1 MADVSFTFS
10 GDASS
15 LQTAL
20 EEIKGEVRKTK
31 DSVQGLAG
39 QFTASFAAIGGAIAA
54 VKSAFAFFSNIPA
67 QAARIE
73 DLRVTFTQMTG
84 DAEQAGEILDDLWHD
99 AANGAVGL
107 EQMAA
112 TAKPLLNVFSDSSSI
127 REWTRRF
134 ADMATGSGVAA
145 EQLSKVFSRAMAVGR
160 IDSRAIDTLARQG
173 IPIYQEL
180 AAVIGTSTEAVQAM
194 VKKGAVSADQY
205 AAALRRM
212 TDEGGQY
219 FNLSSQLSNTTAGS
233 WGTLLENINR
243 VVAKLGE
250 PINEAI
256 TPALQSIAIALEE
269 GIPAMQEFAAGF
281 GTALTGVVD
290 VISPIVSGIGEL
302 VSLLGGAET
311 VVAAA
316 AAALLMYVGNTKA
329 ATASTISFRAQMVTL
344 GNTIKGLSFSSFV
357 SGYRAA
363 LTGLK
368 SAMSSTLAGLK
379 VTWSIAWSTMATV
392 TRAAMVAVKA
402 AIVSTGI
409 GLIFVGIG
417 EALGA
422 LYSWF
427 MGNSEAAERAA
438 ESTRQFE
445 KSLRNLNKQA
455 DKVKTYEQYDSF
467 MEQLDERMDDLR
479 EERRMAVAKD
489 EDEEVIKLLDQQIAR
504 LRQKKR
510 HYEETLPIQIEEAIE
525 AERAAEAMRRQQEE
539 AAELERKLAAARDK
553 LNDLYRRQRET
564 EREQYLSG
572 LAPEVQIQLRLADA
586 TAYGQARHTIET
598 LRQEME
604 AIMRKP
610 VVTEEDA
617 ARYQMLAATYNKIVE
632 LQRRGREEAERTA
645 ETERR
650 RAEEAAKQEKAREN
664 AARDYDMAVKM
675 LQAEIAGNER
685 RLEVLKQQQRITQ
698 LTAEYQRQGLSDA
711 EARAKRMVALE
722 KQLERMQEKQKEQEE
737 KRQQQQGRGRQQG
750 TRITDSFAGVGGGG
764 RSVVIGGPLISET
777 KKQTRLLEGIGNNT
791 KRPPTVQVSGN
802 VEAVISR

>member
-10 GDASS
+10 GDAAS
-15 LQTAL
+15 LQNAL
-20 EEIKGEVRKTK
+20 NEIKGEVRKTK

-54 VKSAFAFFSNIPA
+54 VKGAFAFFSNIPA

-84 DAEQAGEILDDLWHD
+84 DAEQAGQILDDLWHD

-107 EQMAA
+107 EEMAA
-112 TAKPLLNVFSDSSSI
+112 TAKPLLNVFSDSASI
-127 REWTRRF
+127 REWSRRF
-134 ADMATGSGVAA
+134 ADIATGSGVAA
-145 EQLSKVFSRAMAVGR
+145 DQLSKVFSRAMAIGK

-180 AAVIGTSTEAVQAM
+180 AAVIGTTTEAVQTM
-194 VKKGAVSADQY
+194 VKKGLVSADQY
-205 AAALRRM
+205 AAAFRRM
-212 TDEGGQY
+212 TDEGGKY
-219 FNLSSQLSNTTAGS
+219 YNLSSQLSNTSAGS
-233 WGTLLENINR
+233 WGTMLENINR
-243 VVAKLGE
+243 VAAKLGE
-250 PINEAI
+250 PINEAF
-256 TPALQSIAIALEE
+256 TPVLQSIAVALEE
-269 GIPAMQEFAAGF
+269 SLPAVQAFAGSF
-281 GTALTGVVD
+281 GSAFSGVVE

-302 VSLLGGAET
+302 VSVLGGAET

-329 ATASTISFRAQMVTL
+329 ATASTVSFRAQLTTL

-357 SGYRAA
+357 TGFRTA
-363 LTGLK
+363 LSGLK
-368 SAMSSTLAGLK
+368 SAMTATLTGLK
-379 VTWSIAWSTMATV
+379 LTWSVTWSTMATV

-409 GLIFVGIG
+409 GLIIVGIG

-427 MGNSEAAERAA
+427 AGNSEAAERAA

-445 KSLRNLNKQA
+445 KSLNSLNKQA
-455 DKVKTYEQYDSF
+455 GKVKTHEQYDSF
-467 MEQLDERMDDLR
+467 MEQLDERIDDLR
-479 EERRMAVAKD
+479 DQRDMAVAKD
-489 EDEEVIKLLDQQIAR
+489 EDEEVIALLDQQIAR
-504 LRQKKR
+504 LRQKRR
-510 HYEETLPIQIEEAIE
+510 HYEETLPLQIEEAIA

-539 AAELERKLAAARDK
+539 AAELERKLAAAREK
-553 LNDLYRRQRET
+553 LNDLYRRQREN

-586 TAYGQARHTIET
+586 TAYGQTRHTIES
-598 LRQEME
+598 LRKEME
-604 AIMRKP
+604 DIMRKP
-610 VVTEEDA
+610 VVTEQDV
-617 ARYQMLAATYNKIVE
+617 ARYEMLASTYNKITE

-650 RAEEAAKQEKAREN
+650 RAEEAAKQEQARQN

-675 LQAEIAGNER
+675 LQAEIAGDER
-685 RLEVLKQQQRITQ
+685 RLQVLKQQQRITQ
-698 LTAEYQRQGLSDA
+698 LTAEYQRQGLEDA

-722 KQLERMQEKQKEQEE
+722 KQLEEAQEKQKQQEQ
-737 KRQQQQGRGRQQG
+737 KQQGRSRQQG
-750 TRITDSFAGVGGGG
+750 TRITDSMAGVGGGG
-764 RSVVIGGPLISET
+764 RSVVIGGPLVSET

-791 KRPPTVQVSGN
+791 RRGPTIQVSGN

>member
-10 GDASS
+10 GDAAS
-15 LQTAL
+15 LQNAL
-20 EEIKGEVRKTK
+20 NEIKGEVRKTK

-54 VKSAFAFFSNIPA
+54 VKGAFAFFSNIPA

-84 DAEQAGEILDDLWHD
+84 DAEQAGQILDDLWHD

-112 TAKPLLNVFSDSSSI
+112 TAKPLLNVFSDSASI
-127 REWTRRF
+127 REWSRRF
-134 ADMATGSGVAA
+134 ADIATGSGVAA
-145 EQLSKVFSRAMAVGR
+145 DQLSKVFSRAMAIGK

-180 AAVIGTSTEAVQAM
+180 AAVIGTTTEAVQTM
-194 VKKGAVSADQY
+194 VKKGLVSADQY
-205 AAALRRM
+205 AAAFRRM
-212 TDEGGQY
+212 TDEGGKY
-219 FNLSSQLSNTTAGS
+219 YNLSSQLSNTSAGS
-233 WGTLLENINR
+233 WGTMLENINR
-243 VVAKLGE
+243 MAAKLGE
-250 PINEAI
+250 PINEAF
-256 TPALQSIAIALEE
+256 TPVLQSIAVALEE
-269 GIPAMQEFAAGF
+269 SLPAVQAFAGSF
-281 GTALTGVVD
+281 GSAFSGVVA

-302 VSLLGGAET
+302 VSVLGGAET
-311 VVAAA
+311 VVAAV

-329 ATASTISFRAQMVTL
+329 ATASTVSFRAQLTTL

-357 SGYRAA
+357 TGFRTA
-363 LTGLK
+363 LSGLK
-368 SAMSSTLAGLK
+368 SAMTATLTGLK
-379 VTWSIAWSTMATV
+379 LTWSVTWSTMATV

-409 GLIFVGIG
+409 GLIIVGIG

-427 MGNSEAAERAA
+427 AGNSEAAERAA

-445 KSLRNLNKQA
+445 KSLNSLNKQA
-455 DKVKTYEQYDSF
+455 GKVKTHEQYDSF
-467 MEQLDERMDDLR
+467 MEQLDERLDDLR
-479 EERRMAVAKD
+479 DQRDMAVAKD
-489 EDEEVIKLLDQQIAR
+489 EDEEVIALLDQQIAR
-504 LRQKKR
+504 LRQKRR
-510 HYEETLPIQIEEAIE
+510 HYEDTLPIQIEEAIA

-539 AAELERKLAAARDK
+539 AAELERKLAAAREK
-553 LNDLYRRQRET
+553 LNDLYRRQREN

-586 TAYGQARHTIET
+586 TAYGQTRHTIES
-598 LRQEME
+598 LRKEME
-604 AIMRKP
+604 DIMRKP
-610 VVTEEDA
+610 VVTEQDV
-617 ARYQMLAATYNKIVE
+617 ARYEMLASTYNKITE
-632 LQRRGREEAERTA
+632 LQRRSREEAERTA

-650 RAEEAAKQEKAREN
+650 RAEEAAKQEQARQN
-664 AARDYDMAVKM
+664 ASRDYDMAVRM
-675 LQAEIAGNER
+675 LQAEIAGDER
-685 RLEVLKQQQRITQ
+685 RLQVLKQQQRITQ
-698 LTAEYQRQGLSDA
+698 LTAEYQRQGLEDA

-722 KQLERMQEKQKEQEE
+722 KQLEEMQEKQKQQEQ
-737 KRQQQQGRGRQQG
+737 KQQGRSRQQG
-750 TRITDSFAGVGGGG
+750 TRITDSMAGVGGGG
-764 RSVVIGGPLISET
+764 RSVVIGGPLVSET

-791 KRPPTVQVSGN
+791 RRGPTIQVSGN

>member
-10 GDASS
+10 GDAAS
-15 LQTAL
+15 LQNAL
-20 EEIKGEVRKTK
+20 NEIKGEVRKTK

-54 VKSAFAFFSNIPA
+54 VKGAFAFFSNIPA

-84 DAEQAGEILDDLWHD
+84 DAEQAGQILDDLWHD

-107 EQMAA
+107 EEMAA

-127 REWTRRF
+127 REWSRRF
-134 ADMATGSGVAA
+134 ADIATGSGVAA
-145 EQLSKVFSRAMAVGR
+145 DQLSKVFSRAMAIGK

-180 AAVIGTSTEAVQAM
+180 AAVIGTTTEAVQDM
-194 VKKGAVSADQY
+194 VKKGLVSADQY
-205 AAALRRM
+205 AAAFRRM
-212 TDEGGQY
+212 TDEGGKY
-219 FNLSSQLSNTTAGS
+219 YNLSSQLSNTSAGS
-233 WGTLLENINR
+233 WGTMLENINR
-243 VVAKLGE
+243 VAAKLGE
-250 PINEAI
+250 PINEAF
-256 TPALQSIAIALEE
+256 TPVLQSIAVALEE
-269 GIPAMQEFAAGF
+269 SLPAVQAFAGSF
-281 GTALTGVVD
+281 GSAFSGVVE

-302 VSLLGGAET
+302 VSVLGGAET

-329 ATASTISFRAQMVTL
+329 ATTSTVSFRAQLTTL

-357 SGYRAA
+357 TGFRTA
-363 LTGLK
+363 LSGLK
-368 SAMSSTLAGLK
+368 SAMTATLTGLK
-379 VTWSIAWSTMATV
+379 LTWSVTWSTMATV

-409 GLIFVGIG
+409 GLIIVGIG

-427 MGNSEAAERAA
+427 AGNSEAAERAA

-445 KSLRNLNKQA
+445 KSLNNLNKQA
-455 DKVKTYEQYDSF
+455 GKVKTHEQYDSF
-467 MEQLDERMDDLR
+467 MEQLDERLDDLR
-479 EERRMAVAKD
+479 DQRDMAVAKD
-489 EDEEVIKLLDQQIAR
+489 EDEEVIALLDQQIAR
-504 LRQKKR
+504 LRQKRR
-510 HYEETLPIQIEEAIE
+510 HYEETLPIQIEEAIA

-539 AAELERKLAAARDK
+539 AAELERKLAAAREK
-553 LNDLYRRQRET
+553 LNDLYRRQREN

-586 TAYGQARHTIET
+586 TAYGQTRHTIES
-598 LRQEME
+598 LRKEME
-604 AIMRKP
+604 DIMRKP
-610 VVTEEDA
+610 VVTEQDV
-617 ARYQMLAATYNKIVE
+617 ARYEMLASTYNKITE

-650 RAEEAAKQEKAREN
+650 RAEEAAKQEQARQN

-675 LQAEIAGNER
+675 LQAEIAGDER
-685 RLEVLKQQQRITQ
+685 RLQVLKQQQRITQ
-698 LTAEYQRQGLSDA
+698 LTAEYQRQGLEDA

-722 KQLERMQEKQKEQEE
+722 KQLEEAQEKQKQQEQ
-737 KRQQQQGRGRQQG
+737 KQQGRSRQQG
-750 TRITDSFAGVGGGG
+750 TRITDSMAGVGGGG
-764 RSVVIGGPLISET
+764 RSVVIGGPLVSET

-791 KRPPTVQVSGN
+791 RRGPTIQVSGN

>member
-10 GDASS
+10 GDAAS
-15 LQTAL
+15 LQNAL
-20 EEIKGEVRKTK
+20 NEIKGEVRKTK

-54 VKSAFAFFSNIPA
+54 VKGAFAFFSNIPA

-84 DAEQAGEILDDLWHD
+84 DAEQAGQILDDLWHD

-107 EQMAA
+107 EEMAA
-112 TAKPLLNVFSDSSSI
+112 TAKPLLNVFSDSASI
-127 REWTRRF
+127 REWSRRF
-134 ADMATGSGVAA
+134 ADIATGSGVAA
-145 EQLSKVFSRAMAVGR
+145 DQLSKVFSRAMAIGK

-180 AAVIGTSTEAVQAM
+180 AAVIGTTTEAVQAM
-194 VKKGAVSADQY
+194 VKKGLVSADQY
-205 AAALRRM
+205 AAAFRRM
-212 TDEGGQY
+212 TDEGGKY
-219 FNLSSQLSNTTAGS
+219 YNLSSQLSNTSAGS
-233 WGTLLENINR
+233 WGTMLENINR
-243 VVAKLGE
+243 VAAKLGE
-250 PINEAI
+250 PINEAF
-256 TPALQSIAIALEE
+256 TPVLQSIAVALEE
-269 GIPAMQEFAAGF
+269 SLPAVQAFAGSFGSAFSGIVE
-281 GTALTGVVD
+281 

-302 VSLLGGAET
+302 VSVLGGAET

-329 ATASTISFRAQMVTL
+329 ATTSTVSFRAQLTTL

-357 SGYRAA
+357 TGFRTA
-363 LTGLK
+363 LSGLK
-368 SAMSSTLAGLK
+368 SAMTATLTGLK
-379 VTWSIAWSTMATV
+379 LTWSVTWSTMATV

-409 GLIFVGIG
+409 GLIIVGIG

-427 MGNSEAAERAA
+427 AGNSEAAERAA

-445 KSLRNLNKQA
+445 KSLNSLNKQA
-455 DKVKTYEQYDSF
+455 GKVKTHEQYDSF
-467 MEQLDERMDDLR
+467 MEQLDERIDDLR
-479 EERRMAVAKD
+479 DQRDMAVAKD
-489 EDEEVIKLLDQQIAR
+489 EDEEVIALLDQQIAR

-510 HYEETLPIQIEEAIE
+510 HYEETLPIQIEEAIA

-539 AAELERKLAAARDK
+539 AAELERKLAAAREK
-553 LNDLYRRQRET
+553 LNDLYRRQREN

-586 TAYGQARHTIET
+586 TAYGQTRHTIES
-598 LRQEME
+598 LRKEME
-604 AIMRKP
+604 DIMRKP
-610 VVTEEDA
+610 VVTEQDV
-617 ARYQMLAATYNKIVE
+617 ARYEMLASTYNKITE

-650 RAEEAAKQEKAREN
+650 RAEEAAKQEQARQN

-675 LQAEIAGNER
+675 LQAEIAGDER
-685 RLEVLKQQQRITQ
+685 RLQVLKQQQRITQ
-698 LTAEYQRQGLSDA
+698 LTAEYQRQGLEDA

-722 KQLERMQEKQKEQEE
+722 KQLEEAQEKQKQQEQ
-737 KRQQQQGRGRQQG
+737 KQQGRSRQQG
-750 TRITDSFAGVGGGG
+750 TRITDSMAGVGGGG
-764 RSVVIGGPLISET
+764 RSVVIGGPLVSET

-791 KRPPTVQVSGN
+791 RRGPTIQVSGN

>member
-10 GDASS
+10 GDAAS
-15 LQTAL
+15 LQNAL
-20 EEIKGEVRKTK
+20 NEIKGEVRKTK

-54 VKSAFAFFSNIPA
+54 VKGAFAFFSNIPA

-84 DAEQAGEILDDLWHD
+84 DAEQAGQILDDLWHD

-112 TAKPLLNVFSDSSSI
+112 TAKPLLNVFSDSASI
-127 REWTRRF
+127 REWSRRF
-134 ADMATGSGVAA
+134 ADIATGSGVAA
-145 EQLSKVFSRAMAVGR
+145 DQLSKVFSRAMAIGK

-180 AAVIGTSTEAVQAM
+180 AAVIGTTTEAVQAM
-194 VKKGAVSADQY
+194 VKKGLVSADQY
-205 AAALRRM
+205 AAAFRRM
-212 TDEGGQY
+212 TDEGGKY
-219 FNLSSQLSNTTAGS
+219 YNLSSQLSNTSAGS
-233 WGTLLENINR
+233 WGTMLENINR
-243 VVAKLGE
+243 VAAKLGE
-250 PINEAI
+250 PINEAF
-256 TPALQSIAIALEE
+256 TPVLQSIAVALEE
-269 GIPAMQEFAAGF
+269 SLPAVQAFAGSF
-281 GTALTGVVD
+281 GSAFSGVVA

-302 VSLLGGAET
+302 VSVLGGAET

-329 ATASTISFRAQMVTL
+329 ATTSTVSFRAQLTTL

-357 SGYRAA
+357 TGFRTA
-363 LTGLK
+363 LSGLK
-368 SAMSSTLAGLK
+368 SAMTATLTGLK
-379 VTWSIAWSTMATV
+379 LTWSVTWSTMATV

-409 GLIFVGIG
+409 GLIIVGIG

-427 MGNSEAAERAA
+427 AGNSEAAERAA

-445 KSLRNLNKQA
+445 KSLNSLNKQA
-455 DKVKTYEQYDSF
+455 GKVKTHEQYDSF
-467 MEQLDERMDDLR
+467 MEQLDERLDDLR
-479 EERRMAVAKD
+479 DQRDMAVAKD
-489 EDEEVIKLLDQQIAR
+489 EDEEVIALLDQQIAR
-504 LRQKKR
+504 LRQKRR
-510 HYEETLPIQIEEAIE
+510 HYEETLPIQIEEAIA

-539 AAELERKLAAARDK
+539 AAELERKLAAAREK
-553 LNDLYRRQRET
+553 LNDLYRRQREN

-586 TAYGQARHTIET
+586 TAYGQTRHTIES
-598 LRQEME
+598 LRKEME
-604 AIMRKP
+604 DIMRKP
-610 VVTEEDA
+610 VVTEQDV
-617 ARYQMLAATYNKIVE
+617 ARYEMLASTYNKITE

-650 RAEEAAKQEKAREN
+650 RAEEAAKQEQARQN
-664 AARDYDMAVKM
+664 AARDYDMAVRM
-675 LQAEIAGNER
+675 LQAEIAGDER
-685 RLEVLKQQQRITQ
+685 RLQVLKQQQRITQ
-698 LTAEYQRQGLSDA
+698 LTAEYQRQGLEDA

-722 KQLERMQEKQKEQEE
+722 KQLEEMQEKQKQQEQ
-737 KRQQQQGRGRQQG
+737 KQQGRSRQQG
-750 TRITDSFAGVGGGG
+750 TRITDSMAGVGGGG
-764 RSVVIGGPLISET
+764 RSVVIGGPLVSET

-791 KRPPTVQVSGN
+791 RRGPTIQVSGN

>member
-10 GDASS
+10 GDAAS
-15 LQTAL
+15 LQNAL
-20 EEIKGEVRKTK
+20 NEIKGEVRKTK

-54 VKSAFAFFSNIPA
+54 VKGAFAFFSNIPA

-84 DAEQAGEILDDLWHD
+84 DAEQAGQILDDLWHD

-107 EQMAA
+107 EEMAA

-127 REWTRRF
+127 REWSRRF
-134 ADMATGSGVAA
+134 ADIATGSGVAA
-145 EQLSKVFSRAMAVGR
+145 DQLSKVFSRAMAIGK

-180 AAVIGTSTEAVQAM
+180 AAVIGTTTEAVQDM
-194 VKKGAVSADQY
+194 VKKGLVSADQY
-205 AAALRRM
+205 AAAFRRM
-212 TDEGGQY
+212 TDEGGKY
-219 FNLSSQLSNTTAGS
+219 YNLSSQLSNTSAGS
-233 WGTLLENINR
+233 WGTMLENINR
-243 VVAKLGE
+243 VAAKLGE
-250 PINEAI
+250 PINEAF
-256 TPALQSIAIALEE
+256 TPVLQSIAVALEE
-269 GIPAMQEFAAGF
+269 SLPAVQAFAGSF
-281 GTALTGVVD
+281 GSAFSGVVE

-302 VSLLGGAET
+302 VSVLGGAET

-329 ATASTISFRAQMVTL
+329 ATTSTVSFRAQLTTL

-357 SGYRAA
+357 TGFRTA
-363 LTGLK
+363 LSGLK
-368 SAMSSTLAGLK
+368 SAMTATLTGLK
-379 VTWSIAWSTMATV
+379 LTWSVTWSTMATV

-409 GLIFVGIG
+409 GLIIVGIG

-427 MGNSEAAERAA
+427 AGNSEAAERAA

-445 KSLRNLNKQA
+445 KSLNNLNKQA
-455 DKVKTYEQYDSF
+455 GKVKTHEQYDSF
-467 MEQLDERMDDLR
+467 MEQLDERLDDLR
-479 EERRMAVAKD
+479 DQRDMAVAKD
-489 EDEEVIKLLDQQIAR
+489 EDEEVIALLDQQIAR
-504 LRQKKR
+504 LRQKRR
-510 HYEETLPIQIEEAIE
+510 HYEETLPFQIEEAIA

-539 AAELERKLAAARDK
+539 AAELERKLAAAREK
-553 LNDLYRRQRET
+553 LNDLYRRQREN

-586 TAYGQARHTIET
+586 TAYGQTRHTIES
-598 LRQEME
+598 LRKEME
-604 AIMRKP
+604 DIMRKP
-610 VVTEEDA
+610 VVTEQDV
-617 ARYQMLAATYNKIVE
+617 ARYEMLAGTYNKITE
-632 LQRRGREEAERTA
+632 LQRRSREEAERTA

-650 RAEEAAKQEKAREN
+650 RAEEAAKQEHARQN
-664 AARDYDMAVKM
+664 ASRDYDMAVRM
-675 LQAEIAGNER
+675 LQAEIAGDER
-685 RLEVLKQQQRITQ
+685 RLQVLKQQQRITQ
-698 LTAEYQRQGLSDA
+698 LTAEYQRQGLEDA

-722 KQLERMQEKQKEQEE
+722 KQLEEAQEKQKQQEQ
-737 KRQQQQGRGRQQG
+737 KQQGRSRQQG
-750 TRITDSFAGVGGGG
+750 TRITDSMAGVGGGG
-764 RSVVIGGPLISET
+764 RSVVIGGPLVSET

-791 KRPPTVQVSGN
+791 RRGPTIQVSGN

>member
-10 GDASS
+10 GDAAS
-15 LQTAL
+15 LQNAL
-20 EEIKGEVRKTK
+20 NEIKGEVRKTK

-54 VKSAFAFFSNIPA
+54 VKGAFAFFSNIPA

-84 DAEQAGEILDDLWHD
+84 DAEQAGQILDDLWHD

-112 TAKPLLNVFSDSSSI
+112 TAKPLLNVFSDSASI
-127 REWTRRF
+127 REWSRRF
-134 ADMATGSGVAA
+134 ADIATGSGVAA
-145 EQLSKVFSRAMAVGR
+145 DQLSKVFSRAMAIGK

-180 AAVIGTSTEAVQAM
+180 AAVIGTTTEAVQAM
-194 VKKGAVSADQY
+194 VKKGLVSADQY
-205 AAALRRM
+205 AAAFRRM
-212 TDEGGQY
+212 TDEGGKY
-219 FNLSSQLSNTTAGS
+219 YNLSSQLSNTSAGS
-233 WGTLLENINR
+233 WGTMLENINR
-243 VVAKLGE
+243 VAAKLGE
-250 PINEAI
+250 PINEAF
-256 TPALQSIAIALEE
+256 TPVLQSIAVALEE
-269 GIPAMQEFAAGF
+269 SLPAVQAFAGSF
-281 GTALTGVVD
+281 GSAFSGVVE

-302 VSLLGGAET
+302 VSVLGGAET

-329 ATASTISFRAQMVTL
+329 ATASTVSFRAQLTTL

-357 SGYRAA
+357 TGFRTA
-363 LTGLK
+363 LSGLK
-368 SAMSSTLAGLK
+368 SAMTATLTGLK
-379 VTWSIAWSTMATV
+379 LTWSVTWSTMATV

-402 AIVSTGI
+402 ALVSTGI
-409 GLIFVGIG
+409 GLIIVGIG

-427 MGNSEAAERAA
+427 AGNSEAAERAA

-445 KSLRNLNKQA
+445 KSLNSLNKQA
-455 DKVKTYEQYDSF
+455 GKVKTHEQYDSF
-467 MEQLDERMDDLR
+467 MEQLDERLDDLR
-479 EERRMAVAKD
+479 DQRDMAVAKD
-489 EDEEVIKLLDQQIAR
+489 EDEEVIALLDQQIAR
-504 LRQKKR
+504 LRQKRR
-510 HYEETLPIQIEEAIE
+510 HYEETLPIQIEEAIA

-539 AAELERKLAAARDK
+539 AAELERKLAAAREK
-553 LNDLYRRQRET
+553 LNDLYRRQREN

-586 TAYGQARHTIET
+586 TAYGQTRHTIES
-598 LRQEME
+598 LRKEME
-604 AIMRKP
+604 DIMRKP
-610 VVTEEDA
+610 VVTEQDV
-617 ARYQMLAATYNKIVE
+617 ARYEMLASTYNKITE

-650 RAEEAAKQEKAREN
+650 RAEEAAKQEQARQN
-664 AARDYDMAVKM
+664 ASRDYDMAVKM
-675 LQAEIAGNER
+675 LQAEIAGDER
-685 RLEVLKQQQRITQ
+685 RLQVLKQQQRITQ
-698 LTAEYQRQGLSDA
+698 LTAEYQRQGLEDA

-722 KQLERMQEKQKEQEE
+722 KQLEEMQEKQKQQEQ
-737 KRQQQQGRGRQQG
+737 KQQGRSRQQG
-750 TRITDSFAGVGGGG
+750 TRITDSMAGVGGGG
-764 RSVVIGGPLISET
+764 RSVVIGGPLVSET

-791 KRPPTVQVSGN
+791 RRGPTIQVSGN

>member
-10 GDASS
+10 GDAAS
-15 LQTAL
+15 LQNAL
-20 EEIKGEVRKTK
+20 NEIKGEVRKTK

-54 VKSAFAFFSNIPA
+54 VKGAFAFFSNIPA

-84 DAEQAGEILDDLWHD
+84 DAEQAGQILDDLWHD

-112 TAKPLLNVFSDSSSI
+112 TAKPLLNVFSDSASI
-127 REWTRRF
+127 REWSRRF
-134 ADMATGSGVAA
+134 ADIATGSGVAA
-145 EQLSKVFSRAMAVGR
+145 DQLSKVFSRAMAIGK

-180 AAVIGTSTEAVQAM
+180 AAVIGTTTEAVQAM
-194 VKKGAVSADQY
+194 VKKGLVSADQY
-205 AAALRRM
+205 AAAFRRM
-212 TDEGGQY
+212 TDEGGKY
-219 FNLSSQLSNTTAGS
+219 YNLSSQLSNTSAGS
-233 WGTLLENINR
+233 WGTMLENINR
-243 VVAKLGE
+243 VAAKLGE
-250 PINEAI
+250 PINEAF
-256 TPALQSIAIALEE
+256 TPVLQSIAVALEE
-269 GIPAMQEFAAGF
+269 SLPAVQAFAGSFGSAFSGIVA
-281 GTALTGVVD
+281 

-302 VSLLGGAET
+302 VSVLGGAET

-329 ATASTISFRAQMVTL
+329 ATASTVSFRAQLTTL

-357 SGYRAA
+357 TGFRTA
-363 LTGLK
+363 LSGLK
-368 SAMSSTLAGLK
+368 SAMTATLTGLK
-379 VTWSIAWSTMATV
+379 LTWSVTWSTMATV

-409 GLIFVGIG
+409 GLIIVGIG

-427 MGNSEAAERAA
+427 AGNSEAAERAA

-445 KSLRNLNKQA
+445 KSLNSLNKQA
-455 DKVKTYEQYDSF
+455 GKVKTHEQYDSF
-467 MEQLDERMDDLR
+467 MEQLDERLDDLR
-479 EERRMAVAKD
+479 DQRDMAVAKD
-489 EDEEVIKLLDQQIAR
+489 EDEEVIALLDQQIAR

-510 HYEETLPIQIEEAIE
+510 HYEETLPIQIEEAIA

-539 AAELERKLAAARDK
+539 AAELERKLAAAREK
-553 LNDLYRRQRET
+553 LNDLYRRQREN

-586 TAYGQARHTIET
+586 TAYGQTRHTIES
-598 LRQEME
+598 LRKEME
-604 AIMRKP
+604 DIMRKP
-610 VVTEEDA
+610 VVTEQDV
-617 ARYQMLAATYNKIVE
+617 ARYEMLASTYNKITE
-632 LQRRGREEAERTA
+632 LQRRSREEAERTA

-650 RAEEAAKQEKAREN
+650 RAEEAAKQEQARQN
-664 AARDYDMAVKM
+664 AARDYDMAVRM
-675 LQAEIAGNER
+675 LQAEIAGDER
-685 RLEVLKQQQRITQ
+685 RLQVLKQQQRITQ
-698 LTAEYQRQGLSDA
+698 LTAEYQRQGLEDA

-722 KQLERMQEKQKEQEE
+722 KQLEEMQEKQKQQEQ
-737 KRQQQQGRGRQQG
+737 KQQGRSRQQG
-750 TRITDSFAGVGGGG
+750 TRITDSMAGVGGGG
-764 RSVVIGGPLISET
+764 RSVVIGGPLVSET

-791 KRPPTVQVSGN
+791 RRGPTIQVSGN

>member
-10 GDASS
+10 GDAAS
-15 LQTAL
+15 LQNAL
-20 EEIKGEVRKTK
+20 NEIKGEVRKTK

-54 VKSAFAFFSNIPA
+54 VKGAFAFFSNIPA

-84 DAEQAGEILDDLWHD
+84 DAEQAGQILDDLWHD

-107 EQMAA
+107 EEMAA
-112 TAKPLLNVFSDSSSI
+112 TAKPLLNVFSDSASI
-127 REWTRRF
+127 REWSRRF
-134 ADMATGSGVAA
+134 ADIATGSGVAA
-145 EQLSKVFSRAMAVGR
+145 DQLSKVFSRAMAIGK

-180 AAVIGTSTEAVQAM
+180 AAVIGTTTEAVQVM
-194 VKKGAVSADQY
+194 VKKGLVSADQY
-205 AAALRRM
+205 AAAFRRM
-212 TDEGGQY
+212 TDEGGKY
-219 FNLSSQLSNTTAGS
+219 YNLSSQLSNTSAGS
-233 WGTLLENINR
+233 WGTMLENINR
-243 VVAKLGE
+243 VAAKLGE
-250 PINEAI
+250 PINEAF
-256 TPALQSIAIALEE
+256 TPVLQSIAVALEE
-269 GIPAMQEFAAGF
+269 SLPAVQSFAGSF
-281 GTALTGVVD
+281 GSAFSGVVE

-302 VSLLGGAET
+302 VSVLGGAET

-329 ATASTISFRAQMVTL
+329 ATTSTVSFRAQLTTL

-357 SGYRAA
+357 TGFRTA
-363 LTGLK
+363 LSGLK
-368 SAMSSTLAGLK
+368 SAMTATLTGLK
-379 VTWSIAWSTMATV
+379 LTWSVTWSTMATV

-409 GLIFVGIG
+409 GLIIVGIG

-427 MGNSEAAERAA
+427 AGNSEAAERAA

-445 KSLRNLNKQA
+445 KSLNNLNKQA
-455 DKVKTYEQYDSF
+455 GKVKTHEQYDSF
-467 MEQLDERMDDLR
+467 MEQLDERIDDLR
-479 EERRMAVAKD
+479 DQRDMAVAKD
-489 EDEEVIKLLDQQIAR
+489 EDEEVIALLDQQIAR
-504 LRQKKR
+504 LRQKRR
-510 HYEETLPIQIEEAIE
+510 HYEETLPIQIEEAIA

-539 AAELERKLAAARDK
+539 AAELERKLAAAREK
-553 LNDLYRRQRET
+553 LNDLYRRQREN

-586 TAYGQARHTIET
+586 TAYGQTRHTIES
-598 LRQEME
+598 LRKEME
-604 AIMRKP
+604 DIMRKP
-610 VVTEEDA
+610 VVTEQDV
-617 ARYQMLAATYNKIVE
+617 ARYEMLASTYNKITE
-632 LQRRGREEAERTA
+632 LQRRSREEAERTA

-650 RAEEAAKQEKAREN
+650 RAEEAAKQEQARQN
-664 AARDYDMAVKM
+664 AARDYDMAVRM
-675 LQAEIAGNER
+675 LQAEIAGDER
-685 RLEVLKQQQRITQ
+685 RLQVLKQQQRITQ
-698 LTAEYQRQGLSDA
+698 LTAEYQRQGLEDA

-722 KQLERMQEKQKEQEE
+722 KQLEEAQEKQKQQEQ
-737 KRQQQQGRGRQQG
+737 KQQGRSRQQG
-750 TRITDSFAGVGGGG
+750 TRITDSMAGVGGGG
-764 RSVVIGGPLISET
+764 RSVVIGGPLVSET

-791 KRPPTVQVSGN
+791 RRGPTIQVSGN

>member
-10 GDASS
+10 GDAAS
-15 LQTAL
+15 LQNAL
-20 EEIKGEVRKTK
+20 NEIKGEVRKTK

-54 VKSAFAFFSNIPA
+54 VKGAFAFFSNIPA

-73 DLRVTFTQMTG
+73 DLWVTFTQMTG
-84 DAEQAGEILDDLWHD
+84 DAEQAGQILDDLWHD

-107 EQMAA
+107 EEMAA
-112 TAKPLLNVFSDSSSI
+112 TAKPLLNVFSDSASI
-127 REWTRRF
+127 REWSRRF
-134 ADMATGSGVAA
+134 ADIATGSGVAA
-145 EQLSKVFSRAMAVGR
+145 DQLSKVFSRAMAIGK

-180 AAVIGTSTEAVQAM
+180 AAIIGTTTEAVQAM
-194 VKKGAVSADQY
+194 VKKGLVSADQY
-205 AAALRRM
+205 AAAFRRM
-212 TDEGGQY
+212 TDEGGKY
-219 FNLSSQLSNTTAGS
+219 YNLSSQLSNTSAGS
-233 WGTLLENINR
+233 WGTMLENINR
-243 VVAKLGE
+243 VAAKLGE
-250 PINEAI
+250 PINEAF
-256 TPALQSIAIALEE
+256 TPVLQSIAVALEE
-269 GIPAMQEFAAGF
+269 SLPAVQAFAGSF
-281 GTALTGVVD
+281 GSAFSGVVE

-302 VSLLGGAET
+302 VSVLGGAET

-329 ATASTISFRAQMVTL
+329 ATTSTVSFRAQLTTL

-357 SGYRAA
+357 TGFRTA
-363 LTGLK
+363 LSGLK
-368 SAMSSTLAGLK
+368 SAMTATLTGLK
-379 VTWSIAWSTMATV
+379 LTWSVTWSTMATV

-409 GLIFVGIG
+409 GLIIVGIG

-427 MGNSEAAERAA
+427 AGNSEAAERAA

-445 KSLRNLNKQA
+445 KSLNSLNKQA
-455 DKVKTYEQYDSF
+455 GKVKTHEQYDSF
-467 MEQLDERMDDLR
+467 MEQLDERIDDLR
-479 EERRMAVAKD
+479 DQRDMAVAKD
-489 EDEEVIKLLDQQIAR
+489 EDEEVIALLDQQIAR
-504 LRQKKR
+504 LRQKRR
-510 HYEETLPIQIEEAIE
+510 HYEETLPIQIEEAIA

-539 AAELERKLAAARDK
+539 AAELERKLAAAREK
-553 LNDLYRRQRET
+553 LNDLYRRQREN

-586 TAYGQARHTIET
+586 TAYGQTRHTIES
-598 LRQEME
+598 LRKEME
-604 AIMRKP
+604 DIMRKP
-610 VVTEEDA
+610 VVTEQDV
-617 ARYQMLAATYNKIVE
+617 ARYEKLASTHNKIVE
-632 LQRRGREEAERTA
+632 LQRRSREEAERTA

-650 RAEEAAKQEKAREN
+650 RAEEAAKQKQARQN

-675 LQAEIAGNER
+675 LQAEIAGDER
-685 RLEVLKQQQRITQ
+685 RLQVLKQQQRITQ
-698 LTAEYQRQGLSDA
+698 LTAEYQRQGLEDA

-722 KQLERMQEKQKEQEE
+722 KQLEEAQEKQKQQEQ
-737 KRQQQQGRGRQQG
+737 KQQGRSRQQG
-750 TRITDSFAGVGGGG
+750 TRITDSMAGVGGGG
-764 RSVVIGGPLISET
+764 RSVVIGGPLVSET

-791 KRPPTVQVSGN
+791 RRGPTIQVSGN

>member
-10 GDASS
+10 GDAAS
-15 LQTAL
+15 LQNAL
-20 EEIKGEVRKTK
+20 NEIKGEVRKTK

-54 VKSAFAFFSNIPA
+54 VKGAFAFFSNIPA

-84 DAEQAGEILDDLWHD
+84 DAEQAGQILDDLWHD

-107 EQMAA
+107 EEMAA
-112 TAKPLLNVFSDSSSI
+112 TAKPLLNVFSDSASI
-127 REWTRRF
+127 REWSRRF
-134 ADMATGSGVAA
+134 ADIATGSGVAA
-145 EQLSKVFSRAMAVGR
+145 DQLSKVFSRAMAIGK

-180 AAVIGTSTEAVQAM
+180 AAVIGTTTEAVQAM
-194 VKKGAVSADQY
+194 VKKGLVSADQY
-205 AAALRRM
+205 AAAFRRM
-212 TDEGGQY
+212 TDEGGKY
-219 FNLSSQLSNTTAGS
+219 YNLSSQLSNTSAGS
-233 WGTLLENINR
+233 WGTMLENINR
-243 VVAKLGE
+243 VAAKLGE
-250 PINEAI
+250 PINEAF
-256 TPALQSIAIALEE
+256 TPVLQSIAVALEE
-269 GIPAMQEFAAGF
+269 SLPAVQAFAGSF
-281 GTALTGVVD
+281 GSAFSGVVE

-302 VSLLGGAET
+302 VSVLGGAET
-311 VVAAA
+311 VIAAA
-316 AAALLMYVGNTKA
+316 AAALLMYVGNSKA
-329 ATASTISFRAQMVTL
+329 ATASTVSFRAQLTTL

-357 SGYRAA
+357 TGFRTA
-363 LTGLK
+363 LSGLK
-368 SAMSSTLAGLK
+368 SAMTATLTGLK
-379 VTWSIAWSTMATV
+379 LTWSVTWSTMATV

-409 GLIFVGIG
+409 GLIIVGIG

-427 MGNSEAAERAA
+427 AGNSEAAERAA

-445 KSLRNLNKQA
+445 KSLNNLNKQA
-455 DKVKTYEQYDSF
+455 GKVKTHEQYDSF
-467 MEQLDERMDDLR
+467 MEQLDERLDDLR
-479 EERRMAVAKD
+479 DQRDMAVAKD
-489 EDEEVIKLLDQQIAR
+489 EDEEVIALLDQQIAR
-504 LRQKKR
+504 LRQKRR
-510 HYEETLPIQIEEAIE
+510 HYEETLPIQIEEAIA

-539 AAELERKLAAARDK
+539 AAELERKLAAAREK
-553 LNDLYRRQRET
+553 LNDLYRRQREN

-586 TAYGQARHTIET
+586 TAYGQTRHTIES
-598 LRQEME
+598 LRKEME
-604 AIMRKP
+604 DIMRKP
-610 VVTEEDA
+610 VVTEQDV
-617 ARYQMLAATYNKIVE
+617 ARYEMLASTYNKITE

-650 RAEEAAKQEKAREN
+650 RAEEAAKQEQARQN

-675 LQAEIAGNER
+675 LQAEIAGDER
-685 RLEVLKQQQRITQ
+685 RLQVLKQQQRITQ
-698 LTAEYQRQGLSDA
+698 LTAEYQRQGLEDA

-722 KQLERMQEKQKEQEE
+722 KQLEEAQEKQKQQEQ
-737 KRQQQQGRGRQQG
+737 KQQGRSRQQG
-750 TRITDSFAGVGGGG
+750 TRITDSMAGVGGGG
-764 RSVVIGGPLISET
+764 RSVVIGGPLVSET

-791 KRPPTVQVSGN
+791 RRGPTIQVSGN

>member
-10 GDASS
+10 GDAAS
-15 LQTAL
+15 LQNAL
-20 EEIKGEVRKTK
+20 NEIKGEVRKTK

-54 VKSAFAFFSNIPA
+54 VKGAFAFFSNIPA

-84 DAEQAGEILDDLWHD
+84 DAEQAGQILDDLWHD

-107 EQMAA
+107 EEMAA
-112 TAKPLLNVFSDSSSI
+112 TAKPLLNVFSDSASI
-127 REWTRRF
+127 REWSRRF
-134 ADMATGSGVAA
+134 ADIATGSGVAA
-145 EQLSKVFSRAMAVGR
+145 DQLSKVFSRAMAIGK

-180 AAVIGTSTEAVQAM
+180 AAIIGTTTEAVQDM
-194 VKKGAVSADQY
+194 VKKGLVSADQY
-205 AAALRRM
+205 AAAFRRM
-212 TDEGGQY
+212 TDEGGKY
-219 FNLSSQLSNTTAGS
+219 YNLSSQLSNTSAGS
-233 WGTLLENINR
+233 WGTMLENINR
-243 VVAKLGE
+243 VAAKLGE
-250 PINEAI
+250 PINEAF
-256 TPALQSIAIALEE
+256 TPVLQSIAVTLEE
-269 GIPAMQEFAAGF
+269 SLPAVQAFAGSF
-281 GTALTGVVD
+281 GSAFSGVVE

-302 VSLLGGAET
+302 VSVLGGAET

-329 ATASTISFRAQMVTL
+329 ATTSTVSFRAQLTTL

-357 SGYRAA
+357 TGFRTA
-363 LTGLK
+363 LSGLK
-368 SAMSSTLAGLK
+368 SAMTATLTGLK
-379 VTWSIAWSTMATV
+379 LTWSVTWSTMATV

-409 GLIFVGIG
+409 GLIIVGIG

-427 MGNSEAAERAA
+427 AGNSEAAERAA

-445 KSLRNLNKQA
+445 KSLNSLNKQA
-455 DKVKTYEQYDSF
+455 GKVKTHEQYDSF
-467 MEQLDERMDDLR
+467 MEQLDERLDDLR
-479 EERRMAVAKD
+479 DQRDMAVAKD
-489 EDEEVIKLLDQQIAR
+489 EDEEVIALLDQQIAR

-510 HYEETLPIQIEEAIE
+510 HYEETLPIQIEEAIA
-525 AERAAEAMRRQQEE
+525 AERAAEAMRKQAEE
-539 AAELERKLAAARDK
+539 AAELERKLAAAREK
-553 LNDLYRRQRET
+553 LNDLYRRQREN

-586 TAYGQARHTIET
+586 TAYGQTRHTIES
-598 LRQEME
+598 LRKEME
-604 AIMRKP
+604 DIMRKP
-610 VVTEEDA
+610 VVTEQDV
-617 ARYQMLAATYNKIVE
+617 ARYEMLASTYNKITE

-650 RAEEAAKQEKAREN
+650 RAEEAAKQEQARQN

-675 LQAEIAGNER
+675 LQAEIAGDER
-685 RLEVLKQQQRITQ
+685 RLQVLKQQQRITQ
-698 LTAEYQRQGLSDA
+698 LTAEYQRQGLEDA

-722 KQLERMQEKQKEQEE
+722 RQLEEAQEKQKQQEQ
-737 KRQQQQGRGRQQG
+737 KQQGRSRQQG
-750 TRITDSFAGVGGGG
+750 TRITDSMAGVGGGG
-764 RSVVIGGPLISET
+764 RSVVIGGPLVSET

-791 KRPPTVQVSGN
+791 RRGPTIQVSGN

>member
-10 GDASS
+10 GDAAS
-15 LQTAL
+15 LQNAL
-20 EEIKGEVRKTK
+20 NEIKGEVRKTK

-54 VKSAFAFFSNIPA
+54 VKGAFAFFSNIPA

-84 DAEQAGEILDDLWHD
+84 DAEQAGQILDDLWHD

-107 EQMAA
+107 EEMAA
-112 TAKPLLNVFSDSSSI
+112 TAKPLLNVFSDSASI
-127 REWTRRF
+127 REWSRRF
-134 ADMATGSGVAA
+134 ADIATGSGVAA
-145 EQLSKVFSRAMAVGR
+145 DQLSKVFSRAMAIGK

-180 AAVIGTSTEAVQAM
+180 AAVIGTTTEAVQAM
-194 VKKGAVSADQY
+194 VKKGLVSADQY
-205 AAALRRM
+205 AAAFRRM
-212 TDEGGQY
+212 TDEGGKY
-219 FNLSSQLSNTTAGS
+219 YNLSSQLSNTSAGS
-233 WGTLLENINR
+233 WGTMLENINR
-243 VVAKLGE
+243 VAAKLGE
-250 PINEAI
+250 PINEAF
-256 TPALQSIAIALEE
+256 TPVLQSIAVALEE
-269 GIPAMQEFAAGF
+269 SLPAVQAFAGSF
-281 GTALTGVVD
+281 GSAFSGVVE

-302 VSLLGGAET
+302 VSVLGGAET

-329 ATASTISFRAQMVTL
+329 ATTSTVSFRAQLTTL

-357 SGYRAA
+357 TGFRTA
-363 LTGLK
+363 LSGLK
-368 SAMSSTLAGLK
+368 SAMTATLTGLK
-379 VTWSIAWSTMATV
+379 LTWSVTWSTMATV

-409 GLIFVGIG
+409 GLIIVGIG

-427 MGNSEAAERAA
+427 AGNSEAAERAA

-445 KSLRNLNKQA
+445 KSLNSLNKQA
-455 DKVKTYEQYDSF
+455 GKVKTHEQYDSF
-467 MEQLDERMDDLR
+467 MEQLDERLDDLR
-479 EERRMAVAKD
+479 DQRDMAVAKD
-489 EDEEVIKLLDQQIAR
+489 EDEEVIALLDQQIAR
-504 LRQKKR
+504 LRQKRR
-510 HYEETLPIQIEEAIE
+510 HYEETLPIQIEEAIA
-525 AERAAEAMRRQQEE
+525 AERAAEAMRKQAEE
-539 AAELERKLAAARDK
+539 AAELERKLAAAREK
-553 LNDLYRRQRET
+553 LNDLYRRQREN

-586 TAYGQARHTIET
+586 TAYGQTRHTIES
-598 LRQEME
+598 LRKEME
-604 AIMRKP
+604 DIMRKP
-610 VVTEEDA
+610 VVTEQDV
-617 ARYQMLAATYNKIVE
+617 ARYEMLASTYNKITE
-632 LQRRGREEAERTA
+632 LQRRSREEAERTA

-650 RAEEAAKQEKAREN
+650 RAEEAAKQEQARQN

-675 LQAEIAGNER
+675 LQAEIAGDER
-685 RLEVLKQQQRITQ
+685 RLQVLKQQQRITQ
-698 LTAEYQRQGLSDA
+698 LTAEYQRQGLEDA

-722 KQLERMQEKQKEQEE
+722 KQLEEAQEKQKQQEQ
-737 KRQQQQGRGRQQG
+737 KQQGRSRQQG
-750 TRITDSFAGVGGGG
+750 TRITDSMAGVGGGG
-764 RSVVIGGPLISET
+764 RSVVIGGPLVSET

-791 KRPPTVQVSGN
+791 RRGPTIQVSGN

>member
-10 GDASS
+10 GDAAS
-15 LQTAL
+15 LQNAL
-20 EEIKGEVRKTK
+20 NEIKGEVRKTK

-54 VKSAFAFFSNIPA
+54 VKGAFAFFSNIPA

-84 DAEQAGEILDDLWHD
+84 DAEQAGQILDDLWHD

-107 EQMAA
+107 EEMAA
-112 TAKPLLNVFSDSSSI
+112 TAKPLLNVFSDSASI
-127 REWTRRF
+127 REWSRRF
-134 ADMATGSGVAA
+134 ADIATGSGVAA
-145 EQLSKVFSRAMAVGR
+145 DQLSKVFSRAMAIGK

-180 AAVIGTSTEAVQAM
+180 AAIIGTTTEAVQAM
-194 VKKGAVSADQY
+194 VKKGLVSADQY
-205 AAALRRM
+205 AAAFRRM
-212 TDEGGQY
+212 TDEGGKY
-219 FNLSSQLSNTTAGS
+219 YNLSSQLSNTSAGS
-233 WGTLLENINR
+233 WGTMLENINR
-243 VVAKLGE
+243 VAAKLGE
-250 PINEAI
+250 PINEAF
-256 TPALQSIAIALEE
+256 TPVLQSIAVALEE
-269 GIPAMQEFAAGF
+269 SLPAVQAFAGSF
-281 GTALTGVVD
+281 GSAFSGVVA

-302 VSLLGGAET
+302 VSVLGGAET

-329 ATASTISFRAQMVTL
+329 ATTSTVSFRAQLTTL

-357 SGYRAA
+357 TGFRTA
-363 LTGLK
+363 LSGLK
-368 SAMSSTLAGLK
+368 SAMTATLTGLK
-379 VTWSIAWSTMATV
+379 LTWSVTWSTMATV

-409 GLIFVGIG
+409 GLIIVGIG

-427 MGNSEAAERAA
+427 AGNSEAAERAA

-445 KSLRNLNKQA
+445 KSLNSLNKQA
-455 DKVKTYEQYDSF
+455 GKVKTHEQYDSF
-467 MEQLDERMDDLR
+467 MEQLDERLDDLR
-479 EERRMAVAKD
+479 DQRDMAVAKD
-489 EDEEVIKLLDQQIAR
+489 EDEEVIALLDQQIAR
-504 LRQKKR
+504 LRQKRR
-510 HYEETLPIQIEEAIE
+510 HYEETLPIQIEEAIA

-539 AAELERKLAAARDK
+539 AAELERKLAAAREK
-553 LNDLYRRQRET
+553 LNDLYRRQREN

-586 TAYGQARHTIET
+586 TAYGQTRHTIES
-598 LRQEME
+598 LRKEME
-604 AIMRKP
+604 DIMRKP
-610 VVTEEDA
+610 VVTEQDV
-617 ARYQMLAATYNKIVE
+617 ARYEMLASTYNKITE
-632 LQRRGREEAERTA
+632 LQRRSREEAERTA

-650 RAEEAAKQEKAREN
+650 RAEEAAKQEQARQN
-664 AARDYDMAVKM
+664 ASRDYDMAVRM
-675 LQAEIAGNER
+675 LQAEIAGDER
-685 RLEVLKQQQRITQ
+685 RLQVLKQQQRITQ
-698 LTAEYQRQGLSDA
+698 LTAEYQRQGLEDA

-722 KQLERMQEKQKEQEE
+722 KQLEEMQEKQKQQEQ
-737 KRQQQQGRGRQQG
+737 KQQGRSRQQG
-750 TRITDSFAGVGGGG
+750 TRITDSMAGVGGGG
-764 RSVVIGGPLISET
+764 RSVVIGGPLVSET

-791 KRPPTVQVSGN
+791 RRGPTIQVSGN

>member
-10 GDASS
+10 GDAAS
-15 LQTAL
+15 LQNAL
-20 EEIKGEVRKTK
+20 NEIKGEVRKTK

-54 VKSAFAFFSNIPA
+54 VKGAFAFFSNIPA

-84 DAEQAGEILDDLWHD
+84 DAEQAGQILDDLWHD

-112 TAKPLLNVFSDSSSI
+112 TAKPLLNVFSDSASI
-127 REWTRRF
+127 REWSRRF
-134 ADMATGSGVAA
+134 ADIATGSGVAA
-145 EQLSKVFSRAMAVGR
+145 DQLSKVFSRAMAIGK

-180 AAVIGTSTEAVQAM
+180 AAIIGTTTEAVQAM
-194 VKKGAVSADQY
+194 VKKGLVSADQY
-205 AAALRRM
+205 AAAFRRM
-212 TDEGGQY
+212 TDEGGKY
-219 FNLSSQLSNTTAGS
+219 YNLSSQLSNTSAGS
-233 WGTLLENINR
+233 WGTMLENINR
-243 VVAKLGE
+243 VAAKLGE
-250 PINEAI
+250 PINEAF
-256 TPALQSIAIALEE
+256 TPVLQSIAVALEE
-269 GIPAMQEFAAGF
+269 SLPAVQAFAGSF
-281 GTALTGVVD
+281 GSAFSGVVE

-302 VSLLGGAET
+302 VSVLGGAET

-329 ATASTISFRAQMVTL
+329 ATANTVSFRAQLTTL

-357 SGYRAA
+357 TGFRTA
-363 LTGLK
+363 LSGLK
-368 SAMSSTLAGLK
+368 SAMTATLTGLK
-379 VTWSIAWSTMATV
+379 LTWSVTWSTMATV

-409 GLIFVGIG
+409 GLIIVGIG

-427 MGNSEAAERAA
+427 AGNSEAAERAA

-445 KSLRNLNKQA
+445 KSLNSLNKQA
-455 DKVKTYEQYDSF
+455 GKVKTHEQYDSF
-467 MEQLDERMDDLR
+467 MEQLDERIDDLR
-479 EERRMAVAKD
+479 DQRDMAVAKD
-489 EDEEVIKLLDQQIAR
+489 EDEEVIALLDQQIAR
-504 LRQKKR
+504 LRQKRR
-510 HYEETLPIQIEEAIE
+510 HYEETLPIQIEEAIA

-539 AAELERKLAAARDK
+539 AAELERKLAAAREK
-553 LNDLYRRQRET
+553 LNDLYRRQREN

-586 TAYGQARHTIET
+586 TAYGQTRHTIES
-598 LRQEME
+598 LRKEME
-604 AIMRKP
+604 DIMRKP
-610 VVTEEDA
+610 VVTEQDV
-617 ARYQMLAATYNKIVE
+617 ARYEMLASTYNKITE
-632 LQRRGREEAERTA
+632 LQRRSREEAERTA

-650 RAEEAAKQEKAREN
+650 RAEEAAKQEQARQN
-664 AARDYDMAVKM
+664 AARDYDMAVRM
-675 LQAEIAGNER
+675 LQAEIAGDER
-685 RLEVLKQQQRITQ
+685 RLQVLKQQQRITQ
-698 LTAEYQRQGLSDA
+698 LTAEYQRQGLEDA

-722 KQLERMQEKQKEQEE
+722 KQLEEAQEKQKQQEQ
-737 KRQQQQGRGRQQG
+737 KQQGRSRQQG
-750 TRITDSFAGVGGGG
+750 TRITDSMAGVGGGG
-764 RSVVIGGPLISET
+764 RSVVIGGPLVSET

-791 KRPPTVQVSGN
+791 RRGPTIQVSGN

>member
-10 GDASS
+10 GDAAS
-15 LQTAL
+15 LQNAL
-20 EEIKGEVRKTK
+20 NEIKGEVRKTK

-54 VKSAFAFFSNIPA
+54 VKGAFAFFSNIPA

-84 DAEQAGEILDDLWHD
+84 DAEQAGQILDNLWHD

-107 EQMAA
+107 EEMAA
-112 TAKPLLNVFSDSSSI
+112 TAKPLLNVFSDSASI
-127 REWTRRF
+127 REWSRRF
-134 ADMATGSGVAA
+134 ADIATGSGVAA
-145 EQLSKVFSRAMAVGR
+145 DQLSKVFSRAMAIGK

-180 AAVIGTSTEAVQAM
+180 AAVIGTTTEAVQAM
-194 VKKGAVSADQY
+194 VKKGLVSADQY
-205 AAALRRM
+205 AAAFRRM
-212 TDEGGQY
+212 TDEGGKY
-219 FNLSSQLSNTTAGS
+219 YNLSSQLSNTSAGS
-233 WGTLLENINR
+233 WGTMLENINR
-243 VVAKLGE
+243 VAAKLGE
-250 PINEAI
+250 PINEAF
-256 TPALQSIAIALEE
+256 TPVLQSIAVALEE
-269 GIPAMQEFAAGF
+269 SLPAVQAFAGSF
-281 GTALTGVVD
+281 GSAFSGVVE

-302 VSLLGGAET
+302 VSVLGGAET

-329 ATASTISFRAQMVTL
+329 ATASTVSFRAQLTTL

-357 SGYRAA
+357 TGFRTA
-363 LTGLK
+363 LSGLK
-368 SAMSSTLAGLK
+368 SAMTATLTGLK
-379 VTWSIAWSTMATV
+379 LTWSVTWSTMATV

-409 GLIFVGIG
+409 GLIIVGIG

-427 MGNSEAAERAA
+427 AGNSEAAERAA

-445 KSLRNLNKQA
+445 KSLNSLNKQA
-455 DKVKTYEQYDSF
+455 GKVKTHEQYDSF
-467 MEQLDERMDDLR
+467 MEQLDERLDDLR
-479 EERRMAVAKD
+479 DQRDMAVAKD
-489 EDEEVIKLLDQQIAR
+489 EDEEVIALLDQQIAR

-510 HYEETLPIQIEEAIE
+510 HYEETLPIQIEEAIA

-539 AAELERKLAAARDK
+539 AAELERKLAAAREK
-553 LNDLYRRQRET
+553 LNDLYRRQREN

-586 TAYGQARHTIET
+586 TAYGQTRHTIES
-598 LRQEME
+598 LRKEME
-604 AIMRKP
+604 DIMRKP
-610 VVTEEDA
+610 VVTEQDV
-617 ARYQMLAATYNKIVE
+617 ARYEMLASTYNKITE
-632 LQRRGREEAERTA
+632 LQRRSREEAERTA

-650 RAEEAAKQEKAREN
+650 RAEEAAKQEQARQN
-664 AARDYDMAVKM
+664 ASRDYDMAVRM
-675 LQAEIAGNER
+675 LQAEIAGDER
-685 RLEVLKQQQRITQ
+685 RLQVLKQQQRITQ
-698 LTAEYQRQGLSDA
+698 LTAEYQRQGLEDA

-722 KQLERMQEKQKEQEE
+722 KQLEEMQEKQKQQEQ
-737 KRQQQQGRGRQQG
+737 KQQGRSRQQG
-750 TRITDSFAGVGGGG
+750 TRITDSMAGVGGGG
-764 RSVVIGGPLISET
+764 RSVVIGGPLVSET

-791 KRPPTVQVSGN
+791 RRGPTIQVSGN

>member
-10 GDASS
+10 GDAAS
-15 LQTAL
+15 LQNAL
-20 EEIKGEVRKTK
+20 NEIKGEVRKTK

-54 VKSAFAFFSNIPA
+54 VKGAFAFFSNIPA

-84 DAEQAGEILDDLWHD
+84 DAEQAGQILDDLWHD

-107 EQMAA
+107 EEMAA
-112 TAKPLLNVFSDSSSI
+112 TAKPLLNVFSDSASI
-127 REWTRRF
+127 REWSRRF
-134 ADMATGSGVAA
+134 ADIATGSGVAA
-145 EQLSKVFSRAMAVGR
+145 DQLSKVFSRAMAIGK

-180 AAVIGTSTEAVQAM
+180 AAVIGTTTEAVQDM
-194 VKKGAVSADQY
+194 VKKGLVSADQY
-205 AAALRRM
+205 AAAFRRM
-212 TDEGGQY
+212 TDEGGKY
-219 FNLSSQLSNTTAGS
+219 YNLSSQLSNTSAGS
-233 WGTLLENINR
+233 WGTMLENINR
-243 VVAKLGE
+243 VAAKLGE
-250 PINEAI
+250 PINEAF
-256 TPALQSIAIALEE
+256 TPVLQSIAVALEE
-269 GIPAMQEFAAGF
+269 SLPAVQAFAGSF
-281 GTALTGVVD
+281 GSAFSGVVE

-302 VSLLGGAET
+302 VSVLGGAET

-316 AAALLMYVGNTKA
+316 AAALLMYVGNSKA
-329 ATASTISFRAQMVTL
+329 ATASTVSFRAQLTTL

-357 SGYRAA
+357 TGFRTA
-363 LTGLK
+363 LSGLK
-368 SAMSSTLAGLK
+368 SAMTATLTGLK
-379 VTWSIAWSTMATV
+379 LTWSVTWSTMATV

-409 GLIFVGIG
+409 GLIIVGIG

-427 MGNSEAAERAA
+427 AGNSEAAERAA

-445 KSLRNLNKQA
+445 KSLSNLNKQA
-455 DKVKTYEQYDSF
+455 GKVKTHEQYDSF
-467 MEQLDERMDDLR
+467 MEQLDERLDDLR
-479 EERRMAVAKD
+479 DQRDMAVAKD
-489 EDEEVIKLLDQQIAR
+489 EDEEVIALLDQQIAR
-504 LRQKKR
+504 LRQKRR
-510 HYEETLPIQIEEAIE
+510 HYEETLPIQIEEAIA

-539 AAELERKLAAARDK
+539 AAELERKLAAAREK
-553 LNDLYRRQRET
+553 LNDLYRRQREN

-586 TAYGQARHTIET
+586 TAYGQTRHTIES
-598 LRQEME
+598 LRKEME
-604 AIMRKP
+604 DIMRKP
-610 VVTEEDA
+610 VVTEQDV
-617 ARYQMLAATYNKIVE
+617 ARYEKLAATHNKIVE

-650 RAEEAAKQEKAREN
+650 RAEEAAKQEQARQN

-675 LQAEIAGNER
+675 LQAEIAGDER
-685 RLEVLKQQQRITQ
+685 RLQVLKQQQRITQ
-698 LTAEYQRQGLSDA
+698 LTAEYQRQGLEDA

-722 KQLERMQEKQKEQEE
+722 KQLEEAQEKQKQQEQ
-737 KRQQQQGRGRQQG
+737 KQQGRSRQQG
-750 TRITDSFAGVGGGG
+750 TRITDSMAGVGGGG
-764 RSVVIGGPLISET
+764 RSVVIGGPLVSET

-791 KRPPTVQVSGN
+791 RRGPTIQVSGN

>member
-10 GDASS
+10 GDAAS
-15 LQTAL
+15 LQNAL
-20 EEIKGEVRKTK
+20 NEIKGEVRKTK

-54 VKSAFAFFSNIPA
+54 VKGAFAFFSNIPA

-84 DAEQAGEILDDLWHD
+84 DAEQAGQILDDLWHD

-107 EQMAA
+107 EEMAA
-112 TAKPLLNVFSDSSSI
+112 TAKPLLNVFSDSASI
-127 REWTRRF
+127 REWSRRF
-134 ADMATGSGVAA
+134 ADIATGSGVAA
-145 EQLSKVFSRAMAVGR
+145 DQLSKVFSRAMAIGK

-180 AAVIGTSTEAVQAM
+180 AAVIGTTTEAVQDM
-194 VKKGAVSADQY
+194 VKKGLVSADQY
-205 AAALRRM
+205 AAAFRRM
-212 TDEGGQY
+212 TDEGGKY
-219 FNLSSQLSNTTAGS
+219 YNLSSQLSNTSAGS
-233 WGTLLENINR
+233 WGTMLENINR
-243 VVAKLGE
+243 VAAKLGE
-250 PINEAI
+250 PINEAF
-256 TPALQSIAIALEE
+256 TPVLQSIAVALEE
-269 GIPAMQEFAAGF
+269 SLPAVQAFAGSF
-281 GTALTGVVD
+281 GSAFSGVVA

-302 VSLLGGAET
+302 VSVLGGAET

-329 ATASTISFRAQMVTL
+329 ATTSTVSFRAQLTTL

-357 SGYRAA
+357 TGFRTA
-363 LTGLK
+363 LSGLK
-368 SAMSSTLAGLK
+368 SAMTATLTGLK
-379 VTWSIAWSTMATV
+379 LTWSVTWSTMATV

-409 GLIFVGIG
+409 GLIIVGIG

-427 MGNSEAAERAA
+427 AGNSEAAERAA

-445 KSLRNLNKQA
+445 KSLNSLNKQA
-455 DKVKTYEQYDSF
+455 GKVKTHEQYDSF
-467 MEQLDERMDDLR
+467 MEQLDERLDDLR
-479 EERRMAVAKD
+479 DQRDMAVAKD
-489 EDEEVIKLLDQQIAR
+489 EDEEVIALLDQQIAR

-510 HYEETLPIQIEEAIE
+510 HYEETLPLQIEEAIA

-539 AAELERKLAAARDK
+539 AAELERKLAAAREK
-553 LNDLYRRQRET
+553 LNDLYRRQREN

-586 TAYGQARHTIET
+586 TAYGQTRHTIES
-598 LRQEME
+598 LRKEME
-604 AIMRKP
+604 DIMRKP
-610 VVTEEDA
+610 VVTEQDV
-617 ARYQMLAATYNKIVE
+617 ARYEMLASTYNKITE
-632 LQRRGREEAERTA
+632 LQRRSREEAERTA

-650 RAEEAAKQEKAREN
+650 RAEEAAKQEQARQN

-675 LQAEIAGNER
+675 LQAEIAGDER
-685 RLEVLKQQQRITQ
+685 RLQVLKQQQRITQ
-698 LTAEYQRQGLSDA
+698 LTAEYQRQGLEDA

-722 KQLERMQEKQKEQEE
+722 KQLEEMQEKQKQQEQ
-737 KRQQQQGRGRQQG
+737 KQQGRSRQQG
-750 TRITDSFAGVGGGG
+750 TRITDSMAGVGGGG
-764 RSVVIGGPLISET
+764 RSVVIGGPLVSET

-791 KRPPTVQVSGN
+791 RRGPTIQVSGN

>member
-10 GDASS
+10 GDAAS
-15 LQTAL
+15 LQNAL
-20 EEIKGEVRKTK
+20 NEIKGEVRKTK

-54 VKSAFAFFSNIPA
+54 VKGAFAFFSNIPA

-84 DAEQAGEILDDLWHD
+84 DAEQAGQILDDLWHD

-112 TAKPLLNVFSDSSSI
+112 TAKPLLNVFSDSASI
-127 REWTRRF
+127 REWSRRF
-134 ADMATGSGVAA
+134 ADIATGSGVAA
-145 EQLSKVFSRAMAVGR
+145 DQLSKVFSRAMAIGK

-180 AAVIGTSTEAVQAM
+180 AAVIGTTTEAVQAM
-194 VKKGAVSADQY
+194 VKKGLVSADQY
-205 AAALRRM
+205 AAAFRRM
-212 TDEGGQY
+212 TDEGGKY
-219 FNLSSQLSNTTAGS
+219 YNLSSQLSNTSAGS
-233 WGTLLENINR
+233 WGTMLENINR
-243 VVAKLGE
+243 VAAKLGE
-250 PINEAI
+250 PINEAF
-256 TPALQSIAIALEE
+256 TPVLQSIAVALEE
-269 GIPAMQEFAAGF
+269 SLPAVQAFAGSF
-281 GTALTGVVD
+281 GSAFSGVVE
-290 VISPIVSGIGEL
+290 VVSPIVSGIGKL
-302 VSLLGGAET
+302 VSVLGGAET

-329 ATASTISFRAQMVTL
+329 ATTSTVSFRAQLTTL

-357 SGYRAA
+357 TGFRTA
-363 LTGLK
+363 LSGLK
-368 SAMSSTLAGLK
+368 SAMTATLTGLK
-379 VTWSIAWSTMATV
+379 LTWSVTWSTMATV

-409 GLIFVGIG
+409 GLIIVGIG

-427 MGNSEAAERAA
+427 AGNSEAAERAA

-445 KSLRNLNKQA
+445 KSLNSLNKQA
-455 DKVKTYEQYDSF
+455 GKVKTHEQYDSF
-467 MEQLDERMDDLR
+467 MEQLDERLDDLR
-479 EERRMAVAKD
+479 DQRDMAVAKD
-489 EDEEVIKLLDQQIAR
+489 EDEEVIALLDQQIAR
-504 LRQKKR
+504 LRQKRR
-510 HYEETLPIQIEEAIE
+510 HYEETLPIQIEEAIA

-539 AAELERKLAAARDK
+539 AAELERKLAAAREK
-553 LNDLYRRQRET
+553 LNDLYRRQREN

-586 TAYGQARHTIET
+586 TAYGQTRHTIES
-598 LRQEME
+598 LRKEME
-604 AIMRKP
+604 DIMRKP
-610 VVTEEDA
+610 VVTEQDV
-617 ARYQMLAATYNKIVE
+617 ARYEMLASTYNKITE
-632 LQRRGREEAERTA
+632 LQRRSREEAERTA

-650 RAEEAAKQEKAREN
+650 RAEEAAKQEQARQN

-675 LQAEIAGNER
+675 LQAEIAGDER
-685 RLEVLKQQQRITQ
+685 RLQVLKQQQRITQ
-698 LTAEYQRQGLSDA
+698 LTAEYQRQGLEDA

-722 KQLERMQEKQKEQEE
+722 KQLEEAQEKQKQQEQ
-737 KRQQQQGRGRQQG
+737 KQQGRSRQQG
-750 TRITDSFAGVGGGG
+750 TRITDSMAGVGGGG
-764 RSVVIGGPLISET
+764 RSVVIGGPLVSET

-791 KRPPTVQVSGN
+791 RRGPTIQVSGN

>member
-10 GDASS
+10 GDAAS
-15 LQTAL
+15 LQNAL
-20 EEIKGEVRKTK
+20 NEIKGEVRKTK

-54 VKSAFAFFSNIPA
+54 VKGAFAFFSNIPA

-84 DAEQAGEILDDLWHD
+84 DAEQAGQILDDLWHD

-107 EQMAA
+107 EEMAA
-112 TAKPLLNVFSDSSSI
+112 TAKPLLNVFSDSASI
-127 REWTRRF
+127 REWSRRF
-134 ADMATGSGVAA
+134 ADIATGSGVAA
-145 EQLSKVFSRAMAVGR
+145 DQLSKVFSRAMAIGK

-180 AAVIGTSTEAVQAM
+180 AAVIGTTTEAVQAM
-194 VKKGAVSADQY
+194 VKKGLVSADQY
-205 AAALRRM
+205 AAAFRRM
-212 TDEGGQY
+212 TDEGGKY
-219 FNLSSQLSNTTAGS
+219 YNLSSQLSNTSAGS
-233 WGTLLENINR
+233 WGTMLENINR
-243 VVAKLGE
+243 VAAKLGE
-250 PINEAI
+250 PINEAF
-256 TPALQSIAIALEE
+256 TPVLQSIAVALEE
-269 GIPAMQEFAAGF
+269 SLPAVQAFAGSF
-281 GTALTGVVD
+281 GSAFSGVVE
-290 VISPIVSGIGEL
+290 VVSPIVSGIGKL
-302 VSLLGGAET
+302 VSVLGGAET

-329 ATASTISFRAQMVTL
+329 ATTSTVSFRAQLTTL

-357 SGYRAA
+357 TGFRTA
-363 LTGLK
+363 LSGLK
-368 SAMSSTLAGLK
+368 SAMTATLTGLK
-379 VTWSIAWSTMATV
+379 LTWSVTWSTMATV

-409 GLIFVGIG
+409 GLIIVGIG

-427 MGNSEAAERAA
+427 AGNSEAAERAA

-445 KSLRNLNKQA
+445 KSLNSLNKQA
-455 DKVKTYEQYDSF
+455 GKVKTHEQYDSF
-467 MEQLDERMDDLR
+467 MEQLDERLDDLR
-479 EERRMAVAKD
+479 DQRDMAVAKD
-489 EDEEVIKLLDQQIAR
+489 EDEEVIALLDQQIAR
-504 LRQKKR
+504 LRQKRR
-510 HYEETLPIQIEEAIE
+510 HYEETLPIQIEEAIA
-525 AERAAEAMRRQQEE
+525 AERAAEAMRKQAEE
-539 AAELERKLAAARDK
+539 AAELERKLAAAREK
-553 LNDLYRRQRET
+553 LNDLYRRQREN

-586 TAYGQARHTIET
+586 TAYGQTRHTIES
-598 LRQEME
+598 LRKEME
-604 AIMRKP
+604 DIMRKP
-610 VVTEEDA
+610 VVTEQDV
-617 ARYQMLAATYNKIVE
+617 ARYEMLASTYNKITE

-650 RAEEAAKQEKAREN
+650 RAEEAAKQEQARQN

-675 LQAEIAGNER
+675 LQAEIAGDER
-685 RLEVLKQQQRITQ
+685 RLQVLKQQQRITQ
-698 LTAEYQRQGLSDA
+698 LTAEYQRQGLEDA

-722 KQLERMQEKQKEQEE
+722 KQLEEAQEKQKQQEQ
-737 KRQQQQGRGRQQG
+737 KQQGRSRQQG
-750 TRITDSFAGVGGGG
+750 TRITDSMAGVGGGG
-764 RSVVIGGPLISET
+764 RSVVIGGPLVSET

-791 KRPPTVQVSGN
+791 RRGPTIQVSGN

>member
-10 GDASS
+10 GDAAS
-15 LQTAL
+15 LQNAL
-20 EEIKGEVRKTK
+20 NEIKGEVRKTK

-54 VKSAFAFFSNIPA
+54 VKGAFAFFSNIPA

-84 DAEQAGEILDDLWHD
+84 DAEQAGQILDDLWHD

-112 TAKPLLNVFSDSSSI
+112 TAKPLLNVFSDSASI
-127 REWTRRF
+127 REWSRRF
-134 ADMATGSGVAA
+134 ADIATGSGVAA
-145 EQLSKVFSRAMAVGR
+145 DQLSKVFSRAMAIGK

-180 AAVIGTSTEAVQAM
+180 AAVIGTTTEAVQAM
-194 VKKGAVSADQY
+194 VKKGLVSADQY
-205 AAALRRM
+205 AAAFRRM
-212 TDEGGQY
+212 TDEGGKY
-219 FNLSSQLSNTTAGS
+219 YNLSSQLSNTSAGS
-233 WGTLLENINR
+233 WGTMLENINR
-243 VVAKLGE
+243 MAAKLGE
-250 PINEAI
+250 PINEAF
-256 TPALQSIAIALEE
+256 TPVLQSIAVALEE
-269 GIPAMQEFAAGF
+269 SLPAVQAFAGSF
-281 GTALTGVVD
+281 GSAFSGVVA

-302 VSLLGGAET
+302 VSVLGGAET

-329 ATASTISFRAQMVTL
+329 ATASTVSFRAQLTTL

-357 SGYRAA
+357 TGFRTA
-363 LTGLK
+363 LSGLK
-368 SAMSSTLAGLK
+368 SAMTATLTGLK
-379 VTWSIAWSTMATV
+379 LTWSVTWSTMATV

-409 GLIFVGIG
+409 GLIIVGIG

-427 MGNSEAAERAA
+427 AGNSEAAERAA

-445 KSLRNLNKQA
+445 KSLNSLNKQA
-455 DKVKTYEQYDSF
+455 GKVKTHEQYDSF
-467 MEQLDERMDDLR
+467 MEQLDERLDDLR
-479 EERRMAVAKD
+479 DQRDMAVAKD
-489 EDEEVIKLLDQQIAR
+489 EDEEVIALLDQQIAR
-504 LRQKKR
+504 LRQKRR
-510 HYEETLPIQIEEAIE
+510 HYEDTLPIQIEEAIA

-539 AAELERKLAAARDK
+539 AAELERKLAAAREK
-553 LNDLYRRQRET
+553 LNDLYRRQREN

-586 TAYGQARHTIET
+586 TAYGQTRHTIES
-598 LRQEME
+598 LRKEME
-604 AIMRKP
+604 DIMRKP
-610 VVTEEDA
+610 VVTEQDV
-617 ARYQMLAATYNKIVE
+617 ARYEMLASTYNKITE
-632 LQRRGREEAERTA
+632 LQRRSREEAERTA

-650 RAEEAAKQEKAREN
+650 RAEEAAKQEQARQN
-664 AARDYDMAVKM
+664 ASRDYDMAVRM
-675 LQAEIAGNER
+675 LQAEIAGDER
-685 RLEVLKQQQRITQ
+685 RLQVLKQQQRITQ
-698 LTAEYQRQGLSDA
+698 LTAEYQRQGLEDA

-722 KQLERMQEKQKEQEE
+722 KQLEEMQEKQKQQEQ
-737 KRQQQQGRGRQQG
+737 KQQGRSRQQG
-750 TRITDSFAGVGGGG
+750 TRITDSMAGVGGGG
-764 RSVVIGGPLISET
+764 RSVVIGGPLVSET

-791 KRPPTVQVSGN
+791 RRGPTIQVSGN

>member
-10 GDASS
+10 GDAAS
-15 LQTAL
+15 LQNAL
-20 EEIKGEVRKTK
+20 NEIKGEVRKTK

-54 VKSAFAFFSNIPA
+54 VKGAFAFFSNIPA

-84 DAEQAGEILDDLWHD
+84 DAEQAGQILDDLWHD

-107 EQMAA
+107 EEMAA
-112 TAKPLLNVFSDSSSI
+112 TAKPLLNVFSDSASI
-127 REWTRRF
+127 REWSRRF
-134 ADMATGSGVAA
+134 ADIATGSGVAA
-145 EQLSKVFSRAMAVGR
+145 DQLSKVFSRAMAIGK

-180 AAVIGTSTEAVQAM
+180 AAVIGTTTEAVQAM
-194 VKKGAVSADQY
+194 VKKGLVSADQY
-205 AAALRRM
+205 AAAFRRM
-212 TDEGGQY
+212 TDEGGKY
-219 FNLSSQLSNTTAGS
+219 YNLSSQLSNTSAGS
-233 WGTLLENINR
+233 WGTMLENINR
-243 VVAKLGE
+243 VAAKLGE
-250 PINEAI
+250 PINEAF
-256 TPALQSIAIALEE
+256 TPVLQSIAVALEE
-269 GIPAMQEFAAGF
+269 SLPAVQAFAGSF
-281 GTALTGVVD
+281 GSAFSGVVA

-302 VSLLGGAET
+302 VSVLGGAET

-329 ATASTISFRAQMVTL
+329 ATASTVSFRAQLTTL

-357 SGYRAA
+357 TGFRTA
-363 LTGLK
+363 LSGLK
-368 SAMSSTLAGLK
+368 SAMTATLTGLK
-379 VTWSIAWSTMATV
+379 LTWSVTWSTMATV

-409 GLIFVGIG
+409 GLIIVGIG

-427 MGNSEAAERAA
+427 AGNSEAAERAA

-445 KSLRNLNKQA
+445 KSLNNLNKQA
-455 DKVKTYEQYDSF
+455 GKVKTHEQYDSF
-467 MEQLDERMDDLR
+467 MEQLDERLDDLR
-479 EERRMAVAKD
+479 DQRDMAVAKD
-489 EDEEVIKLLDQQIAR
+489 EDEEVIALLDQQIAR
-504 LRQKKR
+504 LRQKRR
-510 HYEETLPIQIEEAIE
+510 HYEETLPIQIEEAIA
-525 AERAAEAMRRQQEE
+525 AERAAEAMRKQAEE
-539 AAELERKLAAARDK
+539 AAELERKLAAAREK
-553 LNDLYRRQRET
+553 LNDLYRRQREN

-586 TAYGQARHTIET
+586 TAYGQTRHTIES
-598 LRQEME
+598 LRKEME
-604 AIMRKP
+604 DIMRKP
-610 VVTEEDA
+610 VVTEQDV
-617 ARYQMLAATYNKIVE
+617 ARYEMLASTYNKITE
-632 LQRRGREEAERTA
+632 LQRRSREEAERTA

-650 RAEEAAKQEKAREN
+650 RAEEAAKQEQARQN

-675 LQAEIAGNER
+675 LQAEIAGDER
-685 RLEVLKQQQRITQ
+685 RLQVLKQQQRITQ
-698 LTAEYQRQGLSDA
+698 LTAEYQRQGLEDA

-722 KQLERMQEKQKEQEE
+722 KQLEEAQEKQKQQEQ
-737 KRQQQQGRGRQQG
+737 KQQGRSRQQG
-750 TRITDSFAGVGGGG
+750 TRITDSMAGVGGGG
-764 RSVVIGGPLISET
+764 RSVVIGGPLVSET

-791 KRPPTVQVSGN
+791 RRGPTIQVSGN